1 MPNVERTLA
10 EKEGAAYKPTGP
22 AGGIDI
28 VGPDLSAV
36 PEEGKVQFASLGV
49 LSALLT
55 LAMLPGLVPAHN
67 LTASFQ
73 I

>member
-36 PEEGKVQFASLGV
+36 PEEGKEFASLGV